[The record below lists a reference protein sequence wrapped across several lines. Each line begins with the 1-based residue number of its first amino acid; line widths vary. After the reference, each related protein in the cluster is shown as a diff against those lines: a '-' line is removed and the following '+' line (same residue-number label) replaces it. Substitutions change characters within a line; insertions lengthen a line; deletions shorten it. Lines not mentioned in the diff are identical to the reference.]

1 MVRPKPYVV
10 YLKSSGIINLGVPFG
25 YLRNRDSYGQ
35 ANAPAS
41 GGCCSLNLKMVT
53 KWSTQVTKDS
63 FDVY

>member
-1 MVRPKPYVV
+1 MVRPKPYLV

-25 YLRNRDSYGQ
+25 YLRHRDSYGQ

-41 GGCCSLNLKMVT
+41 GGCLFFEPQNGHKMVDPGY
-53 KWSTQVTKDS
+53 KGF